1 MKKITKKALPKRP
14 KKPAKPRKPK
24 PLPVHPVVVWEAEG
38 EGEPPRDWLDKIIDK
53 VAGWLKWRL

>member
-24 PLPVHPVVVWEAEG
+24 PLPVHPVVVWEE
-38 EGEPPRDWLDKIIDK
+38 EPPKDWLDRLLDKIEG
-53 VAGWLKWRL
+53 ALKRVFCS